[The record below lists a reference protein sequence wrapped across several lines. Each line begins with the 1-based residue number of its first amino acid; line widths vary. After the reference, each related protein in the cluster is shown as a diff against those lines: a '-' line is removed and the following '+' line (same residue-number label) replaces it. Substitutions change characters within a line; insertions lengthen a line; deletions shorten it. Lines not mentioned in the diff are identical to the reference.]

1 MLLLLLLATV
11 AAALASNSVVIPIK
25 YTVPAYTVIFN
36 ELVGTSL
43 VAINLA
49 LTNENKD
56 ASEIL
61 ELVELGNPIASSF
74 AITLTFLIEDT
85 EL

>member
-25 YTVPAYTVIFN
+25 YTVPASTVIFN

-56 ASEIL
+56 
-61 ELVELGNPIASSF
+61 
-74 AITLTFLIEDT
+74 
-85 EL
+85 